1 MWKEWKQL
9 GGVLQINIAFS
20 KLTRLSLKV
29 SLLTHQI
36 ASFLMVDGLYEQE
49 FTDTSTLL
57 ET

>member
-1 MWKEWKQL
+1 METTWR
-9 GGVLQINIAFS
+9 VLQINIAFS